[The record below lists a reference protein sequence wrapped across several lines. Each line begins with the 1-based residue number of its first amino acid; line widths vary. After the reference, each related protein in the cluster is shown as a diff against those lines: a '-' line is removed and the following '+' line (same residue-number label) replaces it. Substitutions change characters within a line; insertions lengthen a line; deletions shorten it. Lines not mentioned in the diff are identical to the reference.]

1 MGEDVAVSKVTIFN
15 RGPEGDSAT
24 HNALV
29 SSRLSNSKVSLLD
42 QLGNTLKSYRIG
54 DATNISLFNISFEGN
69 NGILIG

>member
-1 MGEDVAVSKVTIFN
+1 LGENVGVSRVTIFN
-15 RGPEGDSAT
+15 RNDGDITHSAIVT
-24 HNALV
+24 
-29 SSRLSNSKVSLLD
+29 SRLSNSKVSLLD